1 MTDISQKL
9 IKNGIN
15 ALLEDNEAYFK
26 KNLVQSLSIKLNNA
40 LSDVIDES
48 HKNLF
53 YKQEVNEST
62 KELKVFLNIME
73 SPGKIQLKD
82 GSIINITEFEV
93 KALKELFD
101 NLGKKSKKLM
111 TENVFNSSN
120 SLKQHL
126 DFCQK
131 SKGLFK

>member
-1 MTDISQKL
+1 MTDISHKL

-15 ALLEDNEAYFK
+15 ALLEDNEPYFK

-48 HKNLF
+48 YKNLF
-53 YKQEVNEST
+53 YTQEVNKST
-62 KELKVFLNIME
+62 KDLKVFLEVLE

-126 DFCQK
+126 DFYQK

>member
-1 MTDISQKL
+1 
-9 IKNGIN
+9 
-15 ALLEDNEAYFK
+15 
-26 KNLVQSLSIKLNNA
+26 LVQSLSIKLNNA

-126 DFCQK
+126 DFYQK

>member
-15 ALLEDNEAYFK
+15 ALLEDNEPYFK

-126 DFCQK
+126 DFYQK

>member
-1 MTDISQKL
+1 MTDISHKL

-15 ALLEDNEAYFK
+15 ALLEDNEPYFK

-126 DFCQK
+126 DFYQK

>member
-1 MTDISQKL
+1 MTDISHKL

-15 ALLEDNEAYFK
+15 ALLEDNEPYFK

-48 HKNLF
+48 YKNLF
-53 YKQEVNEST
+53 YTQEVNEST
-62 KELKVFLNIME
+62 KDLKVFLEVLE

-101 NLGKKSKKLM
+101 NIGQKSKKLM
-111 TENVFNSSN
+111 TENVFDSSN

-126 DFCQK
+126 DFYQK
-131 SKGLFK
+131 SKGLFR

>member
-1 MTDISQKL
+1 MTDISHKL

-15 ALLEDNEAYFK
+15 ALLEDNEPYFK

-48 HKNLF
+48 YKNLF
-53 YKQEVNEST
+53 YTQEVNEST
-62 KELKVFLNIME
+62 KDLKVFLEVLE

-101 NLGKKSKKLM
+101 NLGQKSKKLM
-111 TENVFNSSN
+111 TENVFDSSN

-126 DFCQK
+126 DFYQK
-131 SKGLFK
+131 SKGLFR

>member
-1 MTDISQKL
+1 MTDISHKL

-15 ALLEDNEAYFK
+15 ALLEDNEPYFK

-48 HKNLF
+48 YKNLF
-53 YKQEVNEST
+53 YTQEVNKST
-62 KELKVFLNIME
+62 KDLKVFLEVLE

-101 NLGKKSKKLM
+101 NLGQKSKKLM
-111 TENVFNSSN
+111 TENVFDSSN

-126 DFCQK
+126 DFYQK
-131 SKGLFK
+131 SKGLFR

>member
-126 DFCQK
+126 DFYQK